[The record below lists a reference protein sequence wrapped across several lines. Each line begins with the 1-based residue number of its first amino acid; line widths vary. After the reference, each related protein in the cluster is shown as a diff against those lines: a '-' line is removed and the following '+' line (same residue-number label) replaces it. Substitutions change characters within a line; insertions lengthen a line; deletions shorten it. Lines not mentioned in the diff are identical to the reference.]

1 MVSALTI
8 LFLGCWLAGQSEVS
22 RELLEPRP
30 SISVSPSGVIVPGA
44 AVTIRCQCRYE
55 ARRLFLYKD
64 GIQIQEL
71 DAAGDGG
78 EFTIPSARRED
89 AGFYHCR
96 SRSRSEPEPHDYL
109 RIVVAELS
117 YLKPNISLSPSRGVA
132 LGRNVTIRCE
142 CQCQKATFLMYKL
155 GNPDVRRWA
164 ETAGGVAEFTIHNMS
179 RRHTGSY
186 SCQYGTKLDPSVWSH
201 PSDPMELMVAG
212 GTNLTQLITAPA
224 PTHPGS
230 AWPGTG
236 AGGRK
241 SPSTPPETGGTEP
254 SAAPEL
260 SSPVIAGVSAAATS
274 LLLLLG
280 ILCHRRTRGRKGP
293 TPRKSRESKA
303 AATVDTLMCQGKQLD
318 VLPQEPGTEGL
329 TYAEL
334 DCQML
339 QAKQGGPAPAPEA
352 VLYATINVS
361 WGPHGQHPRDAGGTL
376 PPPP

>member
-1 MVSALTI
+1 MSPLQA
-8 LFLGCWLAGQSEVS
+8 AGW
-22 RELLEPRP
+22 
-30 SISVSPSGVIVPGA
+30 PGRA
-44 AVTIRCQCRYE
+44 RCPE
-55 ARRLFLYKD
+55 
-64 GIQIQEL
+64 EL